1 MYFSVHPAQRDA
13 FFRQTPKRAKEASA
27 VRFMESTLLH
37 DDRFRSRACI
47 IQSKTMTL
55 LSQAIPAIET
65 EEGNER
71 MLKVIEKL
79 MDKGENL
86 TPEEEKLLKLL
97 TKLVEDFEERYY
109 HPRDATPLEV
119 LQHLMESREVKQ
131 THLWEVFGSKG
142 IASEVLN
149 GKRGISKTH
158 ARALADYFH
167 VPADLFI

>member
-1 MYFSVHPAQRDA
+1 M
-13 FFRQTPKRAKEASA
+13 KRA
-27 VRFMESTLLH
+27 VRRIDPT
-37 DDRFRSRACI
+37 RYRR
-47 IQSKTMTL
+47 L
-55 LSQAIPAIET
+55 LSRTMPVIIET
-65 EEGNER
+65 EKENER

-79 MDKGENL
+79 MDKGEVL
-86 TPEEEKLLKLL
+86 SPEEEKLLKLL
-97 TKLVEDFEERYY
+97 VKLVEDFEGRYY

-131 THLWEVFGSKG
+131 THLWEAFGSKG

-149 GKRGISKTH
+149 GKRGISKAH

>member
-1 MYFSVHPAQRDA
+1 MDPTRY
-13 FFRQTPKRAKEASA
+13 KR
-27 VRFMESTLLH
+27 
-37 DDRFRSRACI
+37 
-47 IQSKTMTL
+47 L
-55 LSQAIPAIET
+55 LSQTMPVVIET
-65 EEGNER
+65 EEENER
-71 MLKVIEKL
+71 MLKIIEKL

-109 HPRDATPLEV
+109 RPRDASPLEV

-149 GKRGISKTH
+149 GKREISKTH

>member
-1 MYFSVHPAQRDA
+1 MPV
-13 FFRQTPKRAKEASA
+13 
-27 VRFMESTLLH
+27 
-37 DDRFRSRACI
+37 I
-47 IQSKTMTL
+47 
-55 LSQAIPAIET
+55 IET
-65 EEGNER
+65 EAENER

-79 MDKGENL
+79 MDKGEDL
-86 TPEEEKLLKLL
+86 SPEEEKVLKLL

-109 HPRDATPLEV
+109 QPREATPLEI
-119 LQHLMESREVKQ
+119 LQHLMESRDVKQ

-158 ARALADYFH
+158 ARALADFFS